1 MKALNIGIKI
11 KTIAKKQM
19 TQIRYVNDLGNGHS
33 GYIDSGNGIV
43 VATTDGQPLDVELSN
58 VTSTSKNRLQV
69 TNTETI
75 FFNTF
80 QYGTETDVWD
90 TSTTSGGT
98 ITHLTSISATDMA
111 VTSTAG
117 SQVIRQ
123 TQNVMR
129 YIPGRNVNLAFAV
142 RYETPVVGIRR
153 RAGLFNGTDGFYFED
168 NGGDYACV
176 ITSTTSGSTVIT
188 RVARADWN
196 GDKLDGTGPS
206 GIVADPTKQQ
216 LISMS
221 YEWYGAGQI
230 IFQYVISGQTIVIHT
245 FNTGNIFQTPW
256 CKTPFLPIRLE
267 LTNVTGAAGAHHLYQ
282 GSNSLTNEGST
293 KYYGVGESHLTSLSG
308 IVMATANTFYPI
320 LSIRLKPTA
329 LQGIVLPTFFQAASI
344 DNTNIFY
351 KFVRNATLTQG
362 TWTDMPDNNAFTQ
375 YLESPATGTTALTGG
390 SVLDT
395 GMIINSIGNKIE
407 LNKDTVYQIGRSS
420 LGTVSD
426 TLTIAIAAS
435 GTNKSAI
442 ASMTWIEQR

>member
-1 MKALNIGIKI
+1 MPNVRDNSNLYPVIKVETI
-11 KTIAKKQM
+11 KGKPLA
-19 TQIRYVNDLGNGHS
+19 
-33 GYIDSGNGIV
+33 V
-43 VATTDGQPLDVELSN
+43 VLSN

-69 TNTETI
+69 TNPEII

-98 ITHLTSISATDMA
+98 ATHLASVSAIDMA

-129 YIPGRNVNLAFAV
+129 YIPGRNANLAFAV

-153 RAGLFNGTDGFYFED
+153 RVGLFNGTDGFYFED

-176 ITSTTSGSTVIT
+176 ITSSTSGSTVIT

-206 GIVADPTKQQ
+206 GIVADPTAQQ

-230 IFQYVISGQTIVIHT
+230 IFQYVIDGQTIVVHK
-245 FNTGNIFQTPW
+245 FNTGNILESPW

-267 LTNVTGAAGAHHLYQ
+267 LTNVTGAAGTHHLYQ
-282 GSNSLTNEGST
+282 GSNSVSNEGST
-293 KYYGVGESHLTSLSG
+293 QYYGVGESYLTSLSG
-308 IVMATANTFYPI
+308 ITMASANTFYPI
-320 LSIRLKPTA
+320 LSIRLKATA
-329 LQGIVLPTFFQAASI
+329 LQGIALPTFFQAATV
-344 DNTNIFY
+344 DNTDIFY
-351 KFVRNATLTQG
+351 KFVKNATLTQG
-362 TWTDMPDNNAFTQ
+362 TWTDMPGGNAFTQ
-375 YLESPATGTTALTGG
+375 YLESPATGTTALTDG

-395 GMIINSIGNKIE
+395 GMIINNVGNKIE

-426 TLTIAIAAS
+426 TLTLAIAAS
-435 GTNKSAI
+435 GANKSAI
-442 ASMTWIEQR
+442 ASMTWVEQR

>member
-1 MKALNIGIKI
+1 MPNVRDNSNLYPVIKVETI
-11 KTIAKKQM
+11 KGKPLA
-19 TQIRYVNDLGNGHS
+19 
-33 GYIDSGNGIV
+33 
-43 VATTDGQPLDVELSN
+43 VALSN

-69 TNTETI
+69 TNPETI

-80 QYGTETDVWD
+80 QYGTETDIWD

-98 ITHLTSISATDMA
+98 ATHLASESAIDMA

-129 YIPGRNVNLAFAV
+129 YIPGRNANLAFAV

-153 RAGLFNGTDGFYFED
+153 RVGLFNGTDGFYFED

-176 ITSTTSGSTVIT
+176 ITSSTSGSTVIT

-206 GIVADPTKQQ
+206 GIVADPTAQQ

-230 IFQYVISGQTIVIHT
+230 IFQYVIDGQTIVIHK
-245 FNTGNIFQTPW
+245 FNTGNILESPW
-256 CKTPFLPIRLE
+256 CETPFLPIRLE
-267 LTNVTGAAGAHHLYQ
+267 LTNVTGAAGTHHLYQ
-282 GSNSLTNEGST
+282 GSNSVSNEGST
-293 KYYGVGESHLTSLSG
+293 QYYGVGESYLTSLSG
-308 IVMATANTFYPI
+308 ITMASANTFYPI
-320 LSIRLKPTA
+320 LSIRLKATA
-329 LQGIVLPTFFQAASI
+329 LQGIALPTFFQAATV
-344 DNTNIFY
+344 DNTDIFY
-351 KFVRNATLTQG
+351 KFVKNATLTQG
-362 TWTDMPDNNAFTQ
+362 TWTDMPGGNAFTQ
-375 YLESPATGTTALTGG
+375 YLESPTTGTTALTDG

-395 GMIINSIGNKIE
+395 GMIINNVGNKIE

-426 TLTIAIAAS
+426 TLTLAIAAS
-435 GTNKSAI
+435 GANKSAI
-442 ASMTWIEQR
+442 ASMTWVEQR

>member
-1 MKALNIGIKI
+1 ME
-11 KTIAKKQM
+11 
-19 TQIRYVNDLGNGHS
+19 IRYTNDLGNGHS
-33 GYIDSGNGIV
+33 GYVDTGDGIV
-43 VATTDGQPLDVELSN
+43 VATSEGQPLSVELSN
-58 VTSTSKNRLQV
+58 VASTSKNRLQV
-69 TNTETI
+69 TNPEII

-98 ITHLTSISATDMA
+98 ATHLASGSAIDMA

-129 YIPGRNVNLAFAV
+129 YIPGRNANLAFAV

-153 RAGLFNGTDGFYFED
+153 RVGLFNGTDGFYFED

-176 ITSTTSGSTVIT
+176 ITSSTSGSTVIT

-206 GIVADPTKQQ
+206 GIVADPTAQQ

-230 IFQYVISGQTIVIHT
+230 IFQYVIDGQAIAIHK
-245 FNTGNIFQTPW
+245 FNTGNILEGPW

-267 LTNVTGAAGAHHLYQ
+267 LTNVTGAAGTHHLYQ
-282 GSNSLTNEGST
+282 GSNSVSNEGST
-293 KYYGVGESHLTSLSG
+293 QYYGVGESYLTSLSG
-308 IVMATANTFYPI
+308 ITMTSANTFYPI
-320 LSIRLKPTA
+320 LSIRLKATA
-329 LQGIVLPTFFQAASI
+329 LQGIALPTFFQAATV
-344 DNTNIFY
+344 DNTDIFY
-351 KFVRNATLTQG
+351 KFVKNATLTQG
-362 TWTDMPDNNAFTQ
+362 TWTDMPGVNAFTQ
-375 YLESPATGTTALTGG
+375 YLESPATGTTALTDG

-395 GMIINSIGNKIE
+395 GMIINNVGNKIE

-426 TLTIAIAAS
+426 TLTLAIAAS
-435 GTNKSAI
+435 GANKSAI